1 MRAELAENFIAFCLA
16 FNISLFD
23 WQREDFGEALRREDG
38 RFVHRLSGISVP
50 RGDGELMPRPRLGY
64 RQLICGRAP
73 HHISTSALDR
83 EGGKVM
89 LQQARRMVR
98 NHPRSGGCD

>member
-50 RGDGELMPRPRLGY
+50 RGDGKTHATAAAGLWQADLWQGSTPHLDVGAGPRGW
-64 RQLICGRAP
+64 
-73 HHISTSALDR
+73 
-83 EGGKVM
+83 EGHAAAGTPDG
-89 LQQARRMVR
+89 A
-98 NHPRSGGCD
+98 